1 MRTLF
6 VELSRVLNHL
16 LAITTHAIDIGGTTL
31 FLWGFEERE
40 KLMSFYEAISG
51 GRMHSGYLRA
61 GAAGAISHY
70 IPSFLVEE
78 VILLCTDVPIKLQEI
93 HNIITNNRI

>member
-1 MRTLF
+1 M
-6 VELSRVLNHL
+6 LNHL
-16 LAITTHAIDIGGTTL
+16 LAVTTHAIDIGGITL

-51 GRMHSGYLRA
+51 GRMHSGYLR
-61 GAAGAISHY
+61 AGAISHY

>member
-16 LAITTHAIDIGGTTL
+16 LAVTTHAIDIGGTTL

-61 GAAGAISHY
+61 GAISHY

>member
-1 MRTLF
+1 M
-6 VELSRVLNHL
+6 ELSRVLNHL
-16 LAITTHAIDIGGTTL
+16 LAVTTHAIDIGGTTL

-61 GAAGAISHY
+61 GAISHY

>member
-16 LAITTHAIDIGGTTL
+16 LAVSTHAIDIGGTTL

-51 GRMHSGYLRA
+51 GRMHSGYLRT
-61 GAAGAISHY
+61 GATSHY
-70 IPSFLVEE
+70 VPSFLVEE